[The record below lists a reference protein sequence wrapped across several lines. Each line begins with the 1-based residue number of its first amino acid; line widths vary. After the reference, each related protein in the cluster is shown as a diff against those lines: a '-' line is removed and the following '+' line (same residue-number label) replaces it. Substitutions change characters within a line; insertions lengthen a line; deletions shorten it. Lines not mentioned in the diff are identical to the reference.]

1 MSKLTY
7 TTAIVVIPPEGIWP
21 PIQAIRANHDAK
33 LRRWMP
39 HISLAY
45 PFLPVVEFRAVQEG
59 LRIVCR
65 DLPAFEVELAEF
77 RSHP

>member
-1 MSKLTY
+1 
-7 TTAIVVIPPEGIWP
+7 
-21 PIQAIRANHDAK
+21 
-33 LRRWMP
+33 MP

-45 PFLPVVEFRAVQEG
+45 PFLPVVEFRAVEEG